1 MREFELIDRFF
12 FQATQKEKNVVLGIG
27 DDCALMSVPQGYH
40 LAVSTDSMVEGVH
53 FPHGMAADKIAS
65 RALCAAL
72 SDLAAIGAEPR
83 WITLAL
89 TLPEADENWLAAFS
103 NTLHHHLKRF
113 NCALVG
119 GDTTRGSLNVG
130 FQVMGIVPEGSQLTR
145 AGAKIGDAICVT
157 QTLGDGAAALALLEQ
172 TEALDESAQDYL
184 ERRFYAPEPQL
195 QEGMLLRRYANSAID
210 ISDGL
215 LADLGHICD
224 SSNVGANLNVEKIPI
239 SNVWREQVTNDKALQ
254 WALLGGDD
262 YQLCFTLSVEKLA
275 LLRDKNEIAFT
286 EIGNIRAGSGINLSF
301 EGRPFSLPPNI
312 EEQRRG
318 YQHFD

>member
-12 FQATQKEKNVVLGIG
+12 FQETQKEKNVVLGIG
-27 DDCALMSVPQGYH
+27 DDCAVMTVPQGH
-40 LAVSTDSMVEGVH
+40 DLTVSTDSMVEGVH
-53 FPHGMAADKIAS
+53 FPRGMAADKIAS

-72 SDLAAIGAEPR
+72 SDIAAMGAEPR

-89 TLPEADENWLAAFS
+89 TLPEADKNWLAAFS
-103 NTLHHHLKRF
+103 ESLHHHLKRF

-119 GDTTRGSLNVG
+119 GDTTRGSLNLG
-130 FQVMGIVPEGSQLTR
+130 IQVMGIVPKGTQLTR
-145 AGAKIGDAICVT
+145 AGAKIGDVICVT

-172 TEALDESAQDYL
+172 REVLRQPAQDYL

-195 QEGMLLRRYANSAID
+195 KAGVILRRYANSAID

-224 SSNVGANLNVEKIPI
+224 SSNVGASLDVEKIPI
-239 SNVWREQVTNDKALQ
+239 SSAWREQVADEKALQ

-262 YQLCFTLSVEKLA
+262 YQLCFTLSVEQLA
-275 LLRDKNEIAFT
+275 LLRENNEIALT
-286 EIGNIRAGSGINLSF
+286 EIGNIRAGSGINLNF
-301 EGRPFSLPPNI
+301 EGRPFSLPQNI
-312 EEQRRG
+312 DKQHRG